1 MNQPPFEPGSQPE
14 EGQWEIR
21 VRAAARAFVYPPT
34 PDVAGAVRQR
44 TAAGSARRAPGGRLA
59 WTFVAAMLILAGL
72 GGLLAVPQV
81 RAALVEVLRIGA
93 VRILLAAP
101 TPTATPTAPA
111 PTQTRP
117 TATPKPTATPLT
129 SVLDLAGETSLAEA
143 QARAGFAIKLPSYP
157 PDLGPPDRVFLQD
170 MAGPVV
176 IMAWLAPEQ
185 PDRVQLSL
193 HQLGPGTFAEKVQ
206 PRVVQETTVRG
217 QPALWTE
224 GPHLLQVP
232 GGGYEPRRLVTG
244 NTLIWAEGE
253 ITYRLETDLP
263 LEEALRI
270 AESLE

>member
-1 MNQPPFEPGSQPE
+1 M
-14 EGQWEIR
+14 
-21 VRAAARAFVYPPT
+21 
-34 PDVAGAVRQR
+34 
-44 TAAGSARRAPGGRLA
+44 
-59 WTFVAAMLILAGL
+59 
-72 GGLLAVPQV
+72 
-81 RAALVEVLRIGA
+81 
-93 VRILLAAP
+93 
-101 TPTATPTAPA
+101 
-111 PTQTRP
+111 
-117 TATPKPTATPLT
+117 
-129 SVLDLAGETSLAEA
+129 AEA
-143 QARAGFAIKLPSYP
+143 QARAGFAIKLPTYP

-176 IMAWLAPEQ
+176 ITVWLAPDQ
-185 PDRVQLSL
+185 PDRVRLSL

-232 GGGYEPRRLVTG
+232 DGGYEPRRLVTG

-263 LEEALRI
+263 LDEALRI